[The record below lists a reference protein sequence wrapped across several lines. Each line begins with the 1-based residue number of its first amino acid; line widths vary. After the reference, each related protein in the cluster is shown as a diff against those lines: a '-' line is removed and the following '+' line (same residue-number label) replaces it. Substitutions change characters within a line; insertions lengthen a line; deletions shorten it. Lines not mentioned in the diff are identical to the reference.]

1 MIVWCYDY
9 YSEHGIKKLKCN
21 NSIIK
26 ILKKN
31 NFIKPKLVLGLLI
44 SVLVLSTNINYFSK
58 VAAETGIGKD
68 VFKVVV
74 SLFGITNS
82 TKDIVTIV
90 NVDNQ
95 TKVKVYNAKNP
106 ETEGLD
112 KVSYTIT
119 FPNLNV
125 EDGKPYK
132 VCTVSVEDFKL
143 KCNNGNN
150 SPLNRP
156 EFVDIHVS
164 GKESSGEN
172 KSRQD

>member
-1 MIVWCYDY
+1 M
-9 YSEHGIKKLKCN
+9 
-21 NSIIK
+21 
-26 ILKKN
+26 
-31 NFIKPKLVLGLLI
+31 
-44 SVLVLSTNINYFSK
+44 
-58 VAAETGIGKD
+58 
-68 VFKVVV
+68 

-90 NVDNQ
+90 NVDDQ
-95 TKVKVYNAKNP
+95 TKVKVYNPENP
-106 ETEGLD
+106 ETEGSD
-112 KVSYTIT
+112 KVSYTVT